1 MTDSTIL
8 TDRALKMDVP
18 EGEYTVEIGRAKVV
32 REGEHVT
39 CVSYGAMLF
48 EAIAAAEE
56 LRAQGVEVE
65 IVDLRTLWP
74 VDADTVVQS
83 VKKTGRL
90 VVVHEA
96 SRARDSRHRRRLGI
110 RNTLWTLWLR
120 RPLRSALRRSFAIVG
135 SAPKDAATL
144 GAVTDALRGALWVAR
159 HRQVVPDRVEY
170 GLVLLEEDQ
179 KRSPARRYIG

>member
-1 MTDSTIL
+1 E
-8 TDRALKMDVP
+8 ALLALD
-18 EGEYTVEIGRAKVV
+18 
-32 REGEHVT
+32 
-39 CVSYGAMLF
+39 L
-48 EAIAAAEE
+48 AAAGWWMCWCED
-56 LRAQGVEVE
+56 
-65 IVDLRTLWP
+65 IVI
-74 VDADTVVQS
+74 
-83 VKKTGRL
+83 
-90 VVVHEA
+90 VHEA

-110 RNTLWTLWLR
+110 RNTPWTPWLR
-120 RPLRSALRRSFAIVG
+120 RPLRAALRRSFAIVG